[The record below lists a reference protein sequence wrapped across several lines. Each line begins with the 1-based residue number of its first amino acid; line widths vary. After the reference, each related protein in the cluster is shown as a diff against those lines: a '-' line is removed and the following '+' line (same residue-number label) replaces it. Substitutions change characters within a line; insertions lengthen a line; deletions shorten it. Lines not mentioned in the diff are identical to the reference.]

1 MMLIFEHDSREA
13 ADAFVKESPYLQ
25 ADLYDD
31 HQLYE
36 YANEVG

>member
-1 MMLIFEHDSREA
+1 MMIFEHDSREA
-13 ADAFVKESPYLQ
+13 AEAFVKDSPYLTG
-25 ADLYDD
+25 DLYED